1 METAFDNDDRAAMRA
16 YLQRC
21 EVRLST
27 MHRIATAFI
36 SGAGL
41 LLLIPVFF
49 RDVIDGILAVYLKN
63 VANLF
68 PSLGDVGGIVLSIVL
83 FIALLYPLFLSLA
96 LPIYG
101 VGLLLKDIVH
111 FYFTIYMPGFAD
123 DLLNPTFSLH
133 GIAFSTDESERV
145 KAAVMRFQYRTNHSN
160 FMMAFSEG
168 KRKEY
173 FDQLIEVTNEE
184 IIPASR
190 KLEALIAHQWLP
202 ENYNDDEVKR
212 FNAAFGIA
220 RSLDRSLVQEVAL
233 TEMALVRAVLYLR
246 RLMLRY
252 IKTLLMF
259 LWTTGIAFLML
270 PFLQNPNYPTFVML
284 AIGYLI
290 WSVLVMRL
298 IRMPIAWI
306 YRHRKGEMNRDHID
320 AQLRMME
327 RQVAPYCQA
336 AIVVSVIGLILA
348 LAALM
353 Q

>member
-1 METAFDNDDRAAMRA
+1 MDNAFDNDDRAAMRA

-49 RDVIDGILAVYLKN
+49 RDVIDGILAIYLVS

-68 PSLGDVGGIVLSIVL
+68 PSLGSIGGSVLSIVL

-111 FYFTIYMPGFAD
+111 FYFTVYMPGFAD

-133 GIAFSTDESERV
+133 GIAFSTDESEQV
-145 KAAVMRFQYRTNHSN
+145 KAAVMRFQYRTKHSN

-184 IIPASR
+184 IIPPSR
-190 KLEALIAHQWLP
+190 KMDELIAHHWLP
-202 ENYNDDEVKR
+202 ENYDEAEVKR

-233 TEMALVRAVLYLR
+233 TEMALVRSVMYLR

-259 LWTTGIAFLML
+259 LWTTGVAFIML
-270 PFLQNPNYPTFVML
+270 PFLQNSNYPTFVML
-284 AIGYLI
+284 GIGYLI
-290 WSVLVMRL
+290 WSVLVMHL

-306 YRHRKGEMNRDHID
+306 YRHRKGKMNRGHID

-327 RQVAPYCQA
+327 HQVTPYCQA
-336 AIVVSVIGLILA
+336 AIVSSTIGLILA